1 MCPAVSDPFYGRW
14 YRVAATIHQT
24 AAICVHGKFYTW
36 LLTKL
41 LPNTKVIDDY
51 QNQAQPQQQGVESN
65 GHAKIH

>member
-24 AAICVHGKFYTW
+24 AAICVHGKIYTW
-36 LLTKL
+36 ILSKF
-41 LPNTKVIDDY
+41 LPHKKVIDDY
-51 QNQAQPQQQGVESN
+51 QQNQSRGEEIESN